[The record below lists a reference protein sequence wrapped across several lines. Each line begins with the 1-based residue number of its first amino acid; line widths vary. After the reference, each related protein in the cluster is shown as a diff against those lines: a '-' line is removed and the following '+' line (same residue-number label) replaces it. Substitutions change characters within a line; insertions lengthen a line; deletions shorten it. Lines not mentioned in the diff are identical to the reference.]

1 MPFIPG
7 LQVVWN
13 VDKVAATGWGG
24 VMKQFHSGLGGSL
37 TRFTAVTKYTGADHI
52 FPDVFASPVAGNNM
66 VQGKLLRFLTA
77 VLAGVLVTV
86 ENLEAS

>member
-1 MPFIPG
+1 MVI
-7 LQVVWN
+7 WN

-24 VMKQFHSGLGGSL
+24 VMSQFHSGLGGSF
-37 TRFTAVTKYTGADHI
+37 TRFTAVTEYTGADHI
-52 FPDVFASPVAGNNM
+52 FPDVFSSPVTGDNM

-77 VLAGVLVTV
+77 VLAGVLVAA